1 MESPEQIYS
10 CFFKALEALVKK
22 GGRGT
27 QNVLAIGSDRSE
39 AYISQILKGRRKAS
53 FDTQIAIA
61 NALNTT
67 YENMLALGRQ
77 LIEGTTPEAES
88 PPDEHPL
95 VVNVNSD
102 HEQEFLQ
109 KQAEHY
115 RGIPLYESGKLAAGI
130 NGLAFDPYEEPASTV
145 IVYGQELCGRLK
157 HNLKALRVGGDSMEP
172 VIPKGSIVV
181 VDLNDREYV
190 DKKIYV
196 VRNDTNETP
205 IGAVKRVR
213 KMNSSFVLLSEN
225 REYLPEIT
233 ELDWPD
239 LCVGRVVWMWRSL
252 EEA

>member
-1 MESPEQIYS
+1 MEKTPFSVALDYLIKKNDWSEEQ
-10 CFFKALEALVKK
+10 
-22 GGRGT
+22 
-27 QNVLAIGSDRSE
+27 LA
-39 AYISQILKGRRKAS
+39 RKAKCS
-53 FDTQIAIA
+53 QPHIGRLRKGERQGKDKLRESIA
-61 NALNTT
+61 NAFNYK
-67 YENMLALGRQ
+67 YEDFLALGRQ
-77 LIEGTTPEAES
+77 LIEGTTSEAES
-88 PPDEHPL
+88 PPDENPL
-95 VVNVNSD
+95 VVTVNSD

-145 IVYGQELCGRLK
+145 IVYGQELSGRLK